1 MSDNTEEDV
10 KEGGWDLPEACLA
23 STQESAEPPRI
34 FLRGGGVWVRLSL
47 GGWLRAC
54 VGGYQPTPPPPSPLV
69 NNDTHQSRKYLI
81 NNPQ

>member
-34 FLRGGGVWVRLSL
+34 FLRGGGGLGSTELGWVAQGLCGWVSANPAPSLSS
-47 GGWLRAC
+47 C
-54 VGGYQPTPPPPSPLV
+54 KQ
-69 NNDTHQSRKYLI
+69 
-81 NNPQ
+81 